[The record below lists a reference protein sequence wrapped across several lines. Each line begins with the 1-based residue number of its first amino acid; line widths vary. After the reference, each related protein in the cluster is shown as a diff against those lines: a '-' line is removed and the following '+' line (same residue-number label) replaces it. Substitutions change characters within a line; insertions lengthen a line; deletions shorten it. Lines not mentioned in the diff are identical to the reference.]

1 MKQSFCHC
9 NKSHCRIK
17 CSFESC
23 SLIIFIFKPRKQE
36 KPKKSWNIT
45 FNIQTVGP
53 QLSSS
58 REGHPKLWLLKV
70 CWTQQISEYKA
81 VPVDNQS
88 DETITKN
95 YYYRIFQKP
104 FVLQIM
110 YFPVKSVRIKTKPQ
124 NLSLK
129 YWWFSEK
136 KKISP
141 LEQQLLNLLCG
152 LPISS
157 KITPSNK
164 LTFKTI
170 ENVCTF

>member
-1 MKQSFCHC
+1 M
-9 NKSHCRIK
+9 
-17 CSFESC
+17 
-23 SLIIFIFKPRKQE
+23 
-36 KPKKSWNIT
+36 
-45 FNIQTVGP
+45 
-53 QLSSS
+53 
-58 REGHPKLWLLKV
+58 

-136 KKISP
+136 KKKISP